1 MIQKSIGHA
10 FKGYRM
16 ASKAAKAFQV
26 AHAVSL
32 GYAATALVV
41 GGVKIV
47 KTLRG
52 DASDPTP

>member
-10 FKGYRM
+10 LKGYHM
-16 ASKAAKAFQV
+16 ASKAAKVFQV
-26 AHAVSL
+26 AHTVAL

-47 KTLRG
+47 KSLRG
-52 DASDPTP
+52 EETNQ

>member
-10 FKGYRM
+10 FQGYRM
-16 ASKAAKAFQV
+16 ATKAAKAFQV
-26 AHAVSL
+26 AHTLAL

-47 KTLRG
+47 KKMREIG
-52 DASDPTP
+52 EDIS

>member
-10 FKGYRM
+10 FKGFRM
-16 ASKAAKAFQV
+16 ATKAAKVFEV
-26 AHAVSL
+26 AHTVAL

-47 KTLRG
+47 KSLRG
-52 DASDPTP
+52 DRE

>member
-10 FKGYRM
+10 LKGYHM

-26 AHAVSL
+26 AHTVAL

-47 KTLRG
+47 KKMREE
-52 DASDPTP
+52 

>member
-16 ASKAAKAFQV
+16 AAKAAKAFQV
-26 AHAVSL
+26 AHTVAL
-32 GYAATALVV
+32 GYAAAALVV

-47 KTLRG
+47 QKMRG
-52 DASDPTP
+52 GGE

>member
-10 FKGYRM
+10 LKGYRM
-16 ASKAAKAFQV
+16 ASKAAKAFEA
-26 AHAVSL
+26 AHAVAL

-41 GGVKIV
+41 GGIKIV

-52 DASDPTP
+52 DEPDPNP